1 MGVEEIALRQ
11 NLRGSRKEYQ
21 VEEAGSIGQASGGQA
36 GSQQVWAGNAYQ
48 VNCAQA
54 TEMRLDRRPCG
65 ARDLAGKL
73 GRLAIV
79 LVLMA
84 GAARAG
90 NTDPV
95 PANPAETRVG
105 QPQGI
110 ANLKFRP
117 DDANTRSG
125 FEHLYN
131 LEYDQAVREF
141 ELALKQ
147 RPDDPFTTNHLLSA
161 VLFRE
166 LYRTGA
172 LDTELYAKNSFLTSK
187 QFPID
192 PKIQAQVK
200 DLMER
205 AFLLEEARLKA
216 NPGDVDALYA
226 RGVTRATRALYIG
239 LVEKAWFAALRN
251 AVGARRDHER
261 VLELDP
267 KFTDAKMVV
276 GIHNYVIGSV
286 NFAVKMAASIVG
298 LSGSKSKGIEYLYAA
313 GRGGGETSVDAR
325 IALSL
330 FLRREQRYPEA
341 LRLVGQ
347 LELEF
352 PRNFLFRLENA
363 NLMNAAG
370 HGADAVAAYRKLL
383 DDSKAGMFAESR
395 MEMAYYGMGEA
406 LRGQRDYQGA
416 AEAYDT
422 VQQFKADPDQRQR
435 AEVAAG
441 EMYDVLHNREQALRR
456 YQAAIAVEGD
466 PERAALARK
475 RIKQPYKE

>member
-1 MGVEEIALRQ
+1 M
-11 NLRGSRKEYQ
+11 
-21 VEEAGSIGQASGGQA
+21 
-36 GSQQVWAGNAYQ
+36 
-48 VNCAQA
+48 
-54 TEMRLDRRPCG
+54 RPCWRPGG
-65 ARDLAGKL
+65 ARYIGGKL
-73 GRLAIV
+73 GRIAIV
-79 LVLMA
+79 LLITV

-90 NTDPV
+90 SAPS
-95 PANPAETRVG
+95 
-105 QPQGI
+105 GI

-141 ELALKQ
+141 ELALKA
-147 RPDDPFTTNHLLSA
+147 RPDDPFTTNHLLSG

-166 LYRTGA
+166 LYRIGA
-172 LDTELYAKNSFLTSK
+172 LDTELYAKNGFLTSK

-192 PKIQAQVK
+192 PKIREQIK
-200 DLMER
+200 GLIER
-205 AFLLEEARLKA
+205 ALQLEEARLKV
-216 NPGDVDALYA
+216 NPNDVEALWA
-226 RGVTRATRALYIG
+226 RGVTRATKSLYIG

-267 KFTDAKMVV
+267 KFNDAKMVV
-276 GIHNYVIGSV
+276 GVHNYVIGSV
-286 NFAVKMAASIVG
+286 NFAIKVAASIVG

-313 GRGGGETSVDAR
+313 GQGGGETSVDAR

-341 LRLVGQ
+341 LKLVGQ
-347 LELEF
+347 LEVEF

-370 HGADAVAAYRKLL
+370 RGGDAVAAYRKLL
-383 DDSKAGMFAESR
+383 DDNKAGMFAESR

-406 LRGQRDYQGA
+406 LRGQHDFRGA

-422 VQQFKADPDQRQR
+422 VQEYKAADPDLRQR
-435 AEVAAG
+435 AELAAG
-441 EMYDVLHNREQALRR
+441 EMYDLLHNREQALQR
-456 YQAAIAVEGD
+456 YQAAIAVAGD
-466 PERAALARK
+466 PERAELARK
-475 RIKQPYKE
+475 RIKQPYRE

>member
-1 MGVEEIALRQ
+1 
-11 NLRGSRKEYQ
+11 
-21 VEEAGSIGQASGGQA
+21 
-36 GSQQVWAGNAYQ
+36 
-48 VNCAQA
+48 
-54 TEMRLDRRPCG
+54 MRPYWRPCG
-65 ARDLAGKL
+65 ARDIGGKL
-73 GRLAIV
+73 CTIAIIL
-79 LVLMA
+79 LVTA

-90 NTDPV
+90 NAPS
-95 PANPAETRVG
+95 
-105 QPQGI
+105 GI

-117 DDANTRSG
+117 NDANTRSG

-141 ELALKQ
+141 ELALKAH
-147 RPDDPFTTNHLLSA
+147 PDDPFTTNHLLSG

-172 LDTELYAKNSFLTSK
+172 LDTELYSKNGFLTSK

-192 PKIQAQVK
+192 PKIQAQIK
-200 DLMER
+200 SLMER
-205 AFLLEEARLKA
+205 AFQLEEVRLKA
-216 NPGDVDALYA
+216 NPNDVDALYA

-239 LVEKAWFAALRN
+239 LVEKAWFAALRS

-286 NFAVKMAASIVG
+286 NFAVKVAASIVG

-313 GRGGGETSVDAR
+313 GQGGGETSVDAR

-341 LRLVGQ
+341 LKLVGQ
-347 LELEF
+347 LQTEF

-383 DDSKAGMFAESR
+383 DDSKAGLFAESR

-406 LRGQRDYQGA
+406 LRGQHDFQRA

-422 VQQFKADPDQRQR
+422 VQEYKAADPDLRQR
-435 AEVAAG
+435 AELAAG
-441 EMYDVLHNREQALRR
+441 EMYDVLHNRDQAVRR

-475 RIKQPYKE
+475 RIKQPYRE